1 MHFVKSLLLGASLA
15 GLVAASPAM
24 AGSGNVKVDGTR
36 FTLEV
41 PSGWNPGYKDLDALF
56 MIFFKDPKSGAV
68 LEGVYVRGA
77 QDAKKFTLK
86 DFKKARVD
94 QQNKAYE
101 GKGHKVAKEGDTTM
115 GGAKGNYI
123 LTTWK
128 DGGKDMEKHTAQHL
142 KDGHR
147 YMVVMWGEKGKTDKK
162 VFDHAVS
169 SFALVPAK

>member
-1 MHFVKSLLLGASLA
+1 MHFVKSLLVGASLV
-15 GLVAASPAM
+15 GLVAVSPAM
-24 AGSGNVKVDGTR
+24 ASGNVKVDGSR
-36 FTLEV
+36 FSMEV
-41 PSGWNPGYKDLDALF
+41 PSGWNPGYKDLDNLF
-56 MIFFKDPKSGAV
+56 MIFFKDSKSGAV

-77 QDAKKFTLK
+77 QDAKFTLK

-101 GKGHKVAKEGDTTM
+101 GKHHKVAKEGETTM

-123 LTTWK
+123 FTTWK
-128 DGGKDMEKHTAQHL
+128 EGDKNMEKHTAQHL

-162 VFDHAVS
+162 VFDHAVKT
-169 SFALVPAK
+169 FALGK

>member
-1 MHFVKSLLLGASLA
+1 MHFVKSLLLGASL
-15 GLVAASPAM
+15 VAVSPAM
-24 AGSGNVKVDGTR
+24 AGDNVKVDGTR
-36 FTLEV
+36 FTFEV
-41 PSGWNPGYKDLDALF
+41 PSGWNPGYKDLDNLF

-77 QDAKKFTLK
+77 QDAKFSLA

-101 GKGHKVAKEGDTTM
+101 GKHHKVAKEGDTTM

-128 DGGKDMEKHTAQHL
+128 EGDKNMEKHTAQHL

-147 YMVVMWGEKGKTDKK
+147 YMVVMWGEKGKVDKK
-162 VFDHAVS
+162 MFDHAVS

>member
-1 MHFVKSLLLGASLA
+1 MHFAKSLLLGASLA

-24 AGSGNVKVDGTR
+24 ASSNVKVDGSR
-36 FTLEV
+36 FSMEV
-41 PSGWNPGYKDLDALF
+41 PSGWAPGYKDLDNLF

-77 QDAKKFTLK
+77 QDAKFSLK

-128 DGGKDMEKHTAQHL
+128 DGNKNMEKHTAQHL
-142 KDGHR
+142 KDGQR
-147 YMVVMWGEKGKTDKK
+147 YMVVMWGEKGKVDKK
-162 VFDHAVS
+162 VFDNAVKT
-169 SFALVPAK
+169 FALAGK

>member
-1 MHFVKSLLLGASLA
+1 MHFAKSLLLGASLV
-15 GLVAASPAM
+15 GLVAVSPVMAS
-24 AGSGNVKVDGTR
+24 GGNVKVDGTR

-41 PSGWNPGYKDLDALF
+41 PSGWAPGYKDLDNLF

-68 LEGVYVRGA
+68 LEGVYLRGA

-101 GKGHKVAKEGDTTM
+101 GKHHKVAKEGDTTI

-128 DGGKDMEKHTAQHL
+128 EGDKNMEKHTAQHL
-142 KDGHR
+142 KDGQR
-147 YMVVMWGEKGKTDKK
+147 YMVVMWGEKGKVDKK
-162 VFDHAVS
+162 VFDNAVKT
-169 SFALVPAK
+169 FALAK

>member
-1 MHFVKSLLLGASLA
+1 
-15 GLVAASPAM
+15 
-24 AGSGNVKVDGTR
+24 
-36 FTLEV
+36 
-41 PSGWNPGYKDLDALF
+41 

-77 QDAKKFTLK
+77 QDAKFTLK

-101 GKGHKVAKEGDTTM
+101 GKHHKVAKEGDTTM

-128 DGGKDMEKHTAQHL
+128 EGDKNMEKHTAQHL

-147 YMVVMWGEKGKTDKK
+147 YMVVMWGEKGKVDKK
-162 VFDHAVS
+162 VFDTRSRPSLWRSNRSRSTTTGAPVAPVFFWLSRHFPRG
-169 SFALVPAK
+169 SFRAMENPSNCR

>member
-1 MHFVKSLLLGASLA
+1 MHFVKSLLVGASLA
-15 GLVAASPAM
+15 GLVAVSPAM
-24 AGSGNVKVDGTR
+24 ASGNVKVDGSR
-36 FTLEV
+36 FTMEV

-56 MIFFKDPKSGAV
+56 MIFFKDSKSGAV

-77 QDAKKFTLK
+77 QDAKFTLK

-101 GKGHKVAKEGDTTM
+101 GKHHKVAKEGETTM

-123 LTTWK
+123 ETTWK
-128 DGGKDMEKHTAQHL
+128 EGDKNMVKHTAQHL

-147 YMVVMWGEKGKTDKK
+147 YMVVMWGAKGKVDKK